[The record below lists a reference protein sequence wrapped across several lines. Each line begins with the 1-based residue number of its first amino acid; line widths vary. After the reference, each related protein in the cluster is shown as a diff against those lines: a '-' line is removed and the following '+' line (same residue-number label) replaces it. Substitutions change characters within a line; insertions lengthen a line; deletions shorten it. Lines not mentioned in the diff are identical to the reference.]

1 MTRCGSHLAFVDQS
15 DTAVIVGVVAT
26 VKQNGL
32 DADDWPEIY
41 LPIAQV
47 PLSFADIAVRTSG
60 DPEAQTAAVKHAIA
74 LLDRTVPVSDVR
86 TMSERMTQSVGTTR
100 FSSFLASMF
109 AVVALVL
116 GVVGI
121 YSVLAYIVSQRQR
134 EIAVRIALGASHRQ
148 IMGGVVRRAL
158 ALTSVGIALGTGMA
172 WVLTRTLAGLFVGV
186 SPHDPGIFVGA
197 AAVFTFVALAAAAIP
212 AFRTTRVNP
221 VMALTSILKPAVHD
235 PAHWANDA
243 AQKWSGAYTLIPPTP
258 KRLTN

>member
-1 MTRCGSHLAFVDQS
+1 MDSTR
-15 DTAVIVGVVAT
+15 TT
-26 VKQNGL
+26 GL
-32 DADDWPEIY
+32 RYICR
-41 LPIAQV
+41 LRRS

-74 LLDRTVPVSDVR
+74 LLDRTVPVSDVE
-86 TMSERMTQSVGTTR
+86 TMSERMAQSVGTTR

-134 EIAVRIALGASHRQ
+134 EIAVRIALGASHTQ
-148 IMGGVVRRAL
+148 MMGDVVAASTCADGRGHRA
-158 ALTSVGIALGTGMA
+158 GTGVA

-197 AAVFTFVALAAAAIP
+197 AAVFTFVALAAAAMP

-221 VMALTSILKPAVHD
+221 VMALTSIWRAAVHD

-243 AQKWSGAYTLIPPTP
+243 AQK
-258 KRLTN
+258 